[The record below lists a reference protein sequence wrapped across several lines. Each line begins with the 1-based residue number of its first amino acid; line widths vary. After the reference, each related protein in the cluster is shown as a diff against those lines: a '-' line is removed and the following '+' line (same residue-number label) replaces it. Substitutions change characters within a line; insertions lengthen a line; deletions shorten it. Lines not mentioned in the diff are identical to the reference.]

1 MILLVAGAFLVALGL
16 FSGVVLTL
24 APLGLAPWSPELVL
38 WVLFPVFSVVGYLL
52 FATAARTA
60 QVRGFTF
67 TVSCLLL
74 LLALAAAAGMVL
86 SAASVIKPVGSML
99 PLWYVLVV
107 AGLLGSVGAASSSRP
122 AVSDG

>member
-107 AGLLGSVGAASSSRP
+107 AGLLGSLGAASSRP
-122 AVSDG
+122 AVSDS